1 MNRFTEQELWKIVHL
16 VCNQEYE
23 LESDYELGIKVLN
36 MLPDSE
42 NKTYYL
48 KSFSKSLSAIIDNE
62 LAAELHI
69 AQHYMK

>member
-1 MNRFTEQELWKIVHL
+1 MFTEQELWKIVHL
-16 VCNQEYE
+16 VCNQEYD

-42 NKTYYL
+42 DKSYYL
-48 KSFSKSLSAIIDNE
+48 KSFSKSLSALIDEE